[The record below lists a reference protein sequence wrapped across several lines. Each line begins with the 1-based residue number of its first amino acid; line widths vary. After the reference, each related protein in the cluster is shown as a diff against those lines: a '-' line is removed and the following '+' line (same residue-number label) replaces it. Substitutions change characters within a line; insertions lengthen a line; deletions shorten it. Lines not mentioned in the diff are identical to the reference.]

1 MFVRWQNCI
10 DQADKHSNAGRLTRP
25 SSRRSS
31 DYAEKT
37 VWLLSRLLF
46 VYPRD
51 LYNAATSRTLV
62 NPAVISFFL

>member
-1 MFVRWQNCI
+1 MEVVDGVSALVLLN
-10 DQADKHSNAGRLTRP
+10 RLRN
-25 SSRRSS
+25 
-31 DYAEKT
+31 YAERT

-62 NPAVISFFL
+62 NPAVISIL